1 MGYDGVKTAVELANG
16 QTVEDNTIDTGVVL
30 VDSKN
35 VDSDEVQ
42 GIIHP

>member
-1 MGYDGVKTAVELANG
+1 MELANG
-16 QTVEDNTIDTGVVL
+16 QTVEDKTIDTGVVL

>member
-1 MGYDGVKTAVELANG
+1 MGYDGVRQAVELG
-16 QTVEDNTIDTGVVL
+16 KRPDCEDKTIDTGVVL